1 MTSLTDL
8 SIKKALFQESPPVVV
23 VVKDVLESAPL
34 VESEEVS

>member
-23 VVKDVLESAPL
+23 VKDVLESAPL